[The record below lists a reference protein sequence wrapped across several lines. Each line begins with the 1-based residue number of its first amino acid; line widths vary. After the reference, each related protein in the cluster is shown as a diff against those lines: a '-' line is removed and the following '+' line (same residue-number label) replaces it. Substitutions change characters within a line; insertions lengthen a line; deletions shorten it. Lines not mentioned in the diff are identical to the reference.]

1 MGSFDWHM
9 CILKRLLQIL
19 GQLAVSVAA
28 STNKRKLVNPY
39 TFDSSRRTLALNTRY
54 LLMLCLRQNL
64 PATECTPVSR
74 YRIGRKAIVVALAVL
89 DLA

>member
-74 YRIGRKAIVVALAVL
+74 YHIGRKAIAVALAVL

>member
-19 GQLAVSVAA
+19 GQLTVSVAT
-28 STNKRKLVNPY
+28 STTKRKLVSPY

-64 PATECTPVSR
+64 PATECTPVT
-74 YRIGRKAIVVALAVL
+74 
-89 DLA
+89 